1 MLAPGFLPLIVFI
14 VADSV
19 WGTAVG
25 LMVAVAFGIL
35 EMAWTFVRDR
45 SIDRFV
51 LLDTGLIIVL
61 GGVSLIMKNDIF
73 FKLKPALIEIIFC
86 LILGISAFST
96 MNILAMMSRRYLKQM
111 QLEDAQVKQMRRFA
125 RTLFFVFL
133 GHTILIVYSAFFWS
147 RKAWAFVSGGLFY
160 ILFGV
165 FFIVEFFRMRRNRK
179 ANLDQYADDE
189 WFDIV
194 DPEGRVKGKAP
205 RTLCH
210 SGPGL
215 LHPVVHL
222 HVVNIADQIFLQKRS
237 MKKQIQPGKWDTAVG
252 GHIQSGEQLEDA
264 LKREAFEE
272 LGLTNYEVRFI
283 GKYIWETE
291 VESELVFAFAARLES
306 VPKINRDEIDEGK
319 FWKIKKIRE
328 NLKKS
333 VFTPNFEHEFKTL
346 LSDYLSGS
354 I

>member
-19 WGTAVG
+19 WGTMAGLVIAV
-25 LMVAVAFGIL
+25 VFGIL
-35 EMAWTFVRDR
+35 EMAWTFIRDR
-45 SIDRFV
+45 SIDRFI
-51 LLDTGLIIVL
+51 LLDTGLIVAL
-61 GGVSLIMKNDIF
+61 GGVSLALRNDIF
-73 FKLKPALIEIIFC
+73 FKLKPALIEVIFC
-86 LILGISAFST
+86 LILGISAFSSV
-96 MNILAMMSRRYLKQM
+96 NILALMSRRYMKQM
-111 QLEDAQVKQMRRFA
+111 QLEEAHMQQMRRFA
-125 RTLFFVFL
+125 RTLFYIFL

-165 FFIVEFFRMRRNRK
+165 FFIVEFLKMRRTRK
-179 ANLDQYADDE
+179 INLDQYVDDE

-194 DPEGRVKGKAP
+194 DPDGRVKGKAP
-205 RTLCH
+205 RTVCH

-222 HVVNIADQIFLQKRS
+222 HVINAADQIFLQKRS
-237 MKKQIQPGKWDTAVG
+237 TEKQIQPGKWDTAVG
-252 GHIQSGEQLEDA
+252 GHIQSGEKLEEA

-272 LGLTNYEVRFI
+272 LGLTRYEVRFL
-283 GKYIWETE
+283 GKYVWETD
-291 VESELVFAFAARLES
+291 VESELVFAFATRLEN
-306 VPKINRDEIDEGK
+306 VPRINGDEMDEGK

-328 NLKKS
+328 NLGKT
-333 VFTPNFEHEFKTL
+333 VFTPNFEHEFQTIL
-346 LSDYLSGS
+346 GNYLSGS